1 MTLKELMEV
10 LPAYTTVS
18 VHDDGS
24 KDQAFACQGN
34 PHQFTTGLYKS
45 HGDDLVVV
53 AVPMS
58 PYHIEVTVKEANR

>member
-24 KDQAFACQGN
+24 FACQGN
-34 PHQFTTGLYKS
+34 PHSFVLGLYKS
-45 HGDDLVVV
+45 HENDIVKV
-53 AVPMS
+53 AVPIAG
-58 PYHIEVTVKEANR
+58 YHMEITVERRDTTI